1 MSSEFGSKT
10 EDNLVIDPLEEIFL
24 RRLGNQ
30 SVDISERVLFISE
43 TIIRRDDDIA
53 LVLLG
58 SIVLVL
64 DGEIDIVVLQ
74 VVFMGELVAAQNM
87 ELLAVDGQL
96 SVRVEVLRGHVFLL
110 VHLTRLVEGELLVQ
124 FLSF

>member
-1 MSSEFGSKT
+1 MSSELGSKT
-10 EDNLVIDPLEEIFL
+10 EYDLVIDPLEEIFL
-24 RRLGNQ
+24 GRLGDQ
-30 SVDISERVLFISE
+30 SVDIPEGVLFISE
-43 TIIRRDDDIA
+43 TIVRRDDDIA
-53 LVLLG
+53 LVLLR

-64 DGEIDIVVLQ
+64 HGEVDVVILQ
-74 VVFMGELVAAQNM
+74 VVFMGELVAAQNK